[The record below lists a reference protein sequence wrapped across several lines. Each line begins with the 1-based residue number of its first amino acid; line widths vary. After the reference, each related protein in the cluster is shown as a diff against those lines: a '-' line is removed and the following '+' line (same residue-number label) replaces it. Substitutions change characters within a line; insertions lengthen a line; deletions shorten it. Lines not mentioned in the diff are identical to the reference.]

1 MTPYK
6 LDQFQANLRQ
16 KQQCVTELLAE
27 TPLAKQQCCL
37 GKAETEAVE
46 AHLHIVTAALE
57 QVENETIGLCQVCHG
72 YVDSELLEIDY
83 TAHVCLDHFSPAER
97 RALEYELEL
106 SQVVQKGLL
115 PQQAPNVPGL
125 EVAVFSQPSHIIG
138 GDFFDFFNFQDGAL
152 GLAIADVAGHGV
164 SASLIMASLQ
174 TALRTLAP
182 LYDQPAELVSHLN
195 RFFIHNIHF
204 TSFVTLFVGRLE
216 PGSNLLHYS
225 NAGHNPP
232 LLHCAQANGTPP
244 LTWLRT
250 TGPAIGLVEG
260 FSHQTRT
267 AAIHPG
273 DLLVLYTDGV
283 TETMNGDREL
293 FGEERLADLVQQ
305 QAHQPARELVQ
316 ALRNELTLFT
326 NDQPFA
332 DDLTI
337 VVSRFDHHLP
347 EISFS

>member
-6 LDQFQANLRQ
+6 LEKIQANLHQ
-16 KQQCVTELLAE
+16 KQQCVTEFLEEAS
-27 TPLAKQQCCL
+27 LAKQQCCL
-37 GKAETEAVE
+37 GSTKTEAVE
-46 AHLHIVTAALE
+46 AHLHVVTSALE
-57 QVENETIGLCQVCHG
+57 QVENETIGICQVCHG
-72 YVDSELLEIDY
+72 YINPELLELDY
-83 TAHVCLDHFSPAER
+83 TTHICIDHLSPEER
-97 RALEYELEL
+97 RELENELEL
-106 SQVVQKGLL
+106 SQVVQKALL
-115 PQQAPNVPGL
+115 PQRAPDVPGM

-138 GDFFDFFNFQDGAL
+138 GDFFDFFDFQDGAF

-182 LYDQPAELVSHLN
+182 MHNQPADLINHLN
-195 RFFIHNIHF
+195 RYFIHNIHF

-216 PGSNLLHYS
+216 PGSHLLHYS

-244 LTWLRT
+244 LTWLSP

-260 FSHQTRT
+260 FSHQTQS
-267 AAIHPG
+267 AAIHPD

-283 TETMNGDREL
+283 TETMNGQREL
-293 FGEERLADLVQQ
+293 FGEERLAALIQQ
-305 QAHQPARELVQ
+305 QANQPARELVQ
-316 ALRNELTLFT
+316 ALRSELALFT
-326 NDQPFA
+326 SDQPLA

-337 VVSRFDHHLP
+337 VVSRFNTTPQH
-347 EISFS
+347 

>member
-1 MTPYK
+1 MTPYE
-6 LDQFQANLRQ
+6 LDKFQANLRE
-16 KQQCVTELLAE
+16 KQACVTELLKEA
-27 TPLAKQQCCL
+27 PPAKNQCCL

-46 AHLHIVTAALE
+46 EHLHVVSTALE
-57 QVENETIGLCQVCHG
+57 EIENETFGICEVCHG
-72 YVDSELLEIDY
+72 YVDADLLEIDY
-83 TAHVCLDHFSPAER
+83 TAHVCIDHLTTEER
-97 RALEYELEL
+97 RELENELEL
-106 SQVVQKGLL
+106 SQAVQKALL

-138 GDFFDFFNFQDGAL
+138 GDFFDFFNFQDGAF

-164 SASLIMASLQ
+164 SSSLIMASLQ

-182 LYDQPAELVSHLN
+182 LHDQPADLINQLN

-216 PGSNLLHYS
+216 PGSQQLRYS

-232 LLHCAQANGTPP
+232 LLHCAQANGSPP
-244 LTWLRT
+244 VTWLSP

-260 FSHQTRT
+260 FPHQTKT
-267 AAIHPG
+267 AVIHPE

-283 TETMNGDREL
+283 TETMNGQREL
-293 FGEERLADLVQQ
+293 FGDERLANLVRQ
-305 QAHQPARELVQ
+305 QANQPARELVQ
-316 ALRNELTLFT
+316 ALRNALTLFT
-326 NDQPFA
+326 NDQPLA

-337 VVSRFDHHLP
+337 VVSRFTTALNA
-347 EISFS
+347 